1 MPTIKPNKFQ
11 KGTVQFNGD
20 ATTPNTITINESV
33 IQAKTLANTLTLND
47 VGYEINDLSSSWVDT
62 HTTVFNTRA
71 LRTPPL
77 SNPQILAVEKAVL
90 VLNDNITPTAS
101 IGIEADKS
109 GDIGT
114 YFGMNLYN
122 DNDKDFTIT
131 STFPYN
137 GSVVFNEEGGS
148 NTTTTS
154 IKQGL
159 INLTDASTP
168 FTTTFTPTTLTSGTS
183 SMTWVDVIAGSGSV
197 GTLNAVLT
205 NGNVATGSS
214 ASITL
219 QDDGL
224 VNSININKA
233 GLTTTTDLT
242 LDIGND
248 LVLNGDNIVETTAGG
263 FTANYLKIKINGQ
276 YYKLQLLSE

>member
-1 MPTIKPNKFQ
+1 MPTIKPNFFQ
-11 KGTVQFNGD
+11 KGIVEFNSD

-33 IQAKTLANTLTLND
+33 IQAKTLLNTLTLND
-47 VGYEINDLSSSWVDT
+47 VGYEINEVSSSWVDT

-168 FTTTFTPTTLTSGTS
+168 FTTTFTPTKLTSGTS

-219 QDDGL
+219 QDDTDSL
-224 VNSININKA
+224 NMTKA

-248 LVLNGDNIVETTAGG
+248 LIFNGDNILDTTAGG
-263 FTANYLKIKINGQ
+263 FTSNYLKIKINGQ

>member
-1 MPTIKPNKFQ
+1 MPTIKPNLFQ

-47 VGYEINDLSSSWVDT
+47 VGYEINELSSSWVDT

-122 DNDKDFTIT
+122 NNDKDFTIT

-148 NTTTTS
+148 N
-154 IKQGL
+154 
-159 INLTDASTP
+159 
-168 FTTTFTPTTLTSGTS
+168 
-183 SMTWVDVIAGSGSV
+183 
-197 GTLNAVLT
+197 
-205 NGNVATGSS
+205 
-214 ASITL
+214 
-219 QDDGL
+219 
-224 VNSININKA
+224 
-233 GLTTTTDLT
+233 
-242 LDIGND
+242 
-248 LVLNGDNIVETTAGG
+248 
-263 FTANYLKIKINGQ
+263 
-276 YYKLQLLSE
+276 LLL

>member
-1 MPTIKPNKFQ
+1 MSNPPINTYYVNNGQFKYNTPTA
-11 KGTVQFNGD
+11 GESL
-20 ATTPNTITINESV
+20 TINGQGVSTVEGNNNFSF
-33 IQAKTLANTLTLND
+33 NTNSFTT
-47 VGYEINDLSSSWVDT
+47 GASTSTWTDT
-62 HTTVFNTRA
+62 HQTVFNTRA

-219 QDDGL
+219 QDDTDSL
-224 VNSININKA
+224 NMTKA

-248 LVLNGDNIVETTAGG
+248 LILNGDNIIETTAGG